1 MEESTFEPTQ
11 EWNDNFEA
19 VLDSVGHTY
28 HELNET
34 LCYLEKLA
42 KIDPEDEQF
51 PKAIEYI
58 KKTIKEHKELFD
70 TELGWRV
77 LE

>member
-11 EWNDNFEA
+11 EWNDNC
-19 VLDSVGHTY
+19 VYDTY
-28 HELNET
+28 EKLNET

-42 KIDPEDEQF
+42 KIDTKDEEF

>member
-1 MEESTFEPTQ
+1 MENKDFEPTQ

-19 VLDSVGHTY
+19 VLDCVYDTY
-28 HELNET
+28 EKLNET
-34 LCYLEKLA
+34 LHYLEKLA
-42 KIDPEDEQF
+42 EIDTKDEQF